1 MTPESCAVL
10 DRMRAILSEPWSGE
24 AGLEAVARA
33 IVPTFAEWCV
43 LDTRG
48 ADPNKTASMVVAHA
62 NARDEESLRQA
73 LERLALHERLF
84 EPSLGAFHERRRVLG
99 RCRVPG
105 ARAGEE
111 AAVLALPLLSR
122 GRLVGVLTLGRVHA
136 FEPSDVE
143 SAEEIASRCAMA
155 IDLAREARRV
165 ERTRES
171 RDDMVSVLAHDLRT
185 PLSTLSMVTSRLK
198 KNRAVLEAATS
209 ETQVLTRSVAR
220 IEGLLRSLVDCTRL
234 ESGNLRMQAER
245 CELAAIIA
253 TAVEAIRA
261 TAGERAVH
269 FEKPDNA
276 SFDVIGDAARLRQ
289 VVDQLLSNAVKFTP
303 DRGAVIARIEKS
315 AHEVIVSVSDS
326 GSGISPDK
334 TEAIFVP
341 SWEVPA
347 EERTSGQGPRLGLY
361 VARGV
366 VEAQGGRLWV
376 ESAPGQGSTFS
387 FSLPRADAEANAGAA
402 NAVRP
407 ILVVDDDADFRHAV
421 ADCLRGNGFAVVGA
435 PHGRAGLDYL
445 RTHELPAL
453 VLLDLTMPVMDGWE
467 LFRTIKADPALATVP
482 IVVVSGLS
490 RTPGER
496 ATIEGVEYLQK
507 PLRPERLVELA
518 GAHARP
524 MVASGGGGDASS
536 PKESTVP

>member
-10 DRMRAILSEPWSGE
+10 SRMRAILSEPWSGE
-24 AGLEAVARA
+24 AGLEAFARA

-43 LDTRG
+43 LDKRG
-48 ADPNKTASMVVAHA
+48 ADSNKTVSLVVAHA
-62 NARDEESLRQA
+62 NARDEESFRQA
-73 LERLALHERLF
+73 LERLAPHERLF
-84 EPSLGAFHERRRVLG
+84 APSLEAFHERRRVLG
-99 RCRVPG
+99 RSRLPNG
-105 ARAGEE
+105 PADEE
-111 AAVLALPLLSR
+111 ISVLALPLLSR
-122 GRLVGVLTLGRVHA
+122 GRLVGVLTLGRIRA

-143 SAEEIASRCAMA
+143 SAEEIASRCAVA
-155 IDLAREARRV
+155 VDLAREAFRV

-198 KNRAVLEAATS
+198 KNPAVIEAATS

-234 ESGNLRMQAER
+234 ESGKLRMQAER
-245 CELAAIIA
+245 CELAAIVA

-261 TAGERAVH
+261 TAGERIVH
-269 FEKPDNA
+269 FERPDNA

-289 VVDQLLSNAVKFTP
+289 VVEQLLSNAVKFTP
-303 DRGAVIARIEKS
+303 DRGSVIARIEKS

-326 GSGISPDK
+326 GFGISPDR
-334 TEAIFVP
+334 TDAIFVP
-341 SWEVPA
+341 SWDVPA
-347 EERTSGQGPRLGLY
+347 EERASGQGPRLGLY

-366 VEAQGGRLWV
+366 VEAQGGRLRV
-376 ESAPGQGSTFS
+376 ESVLGQGSSFS
-387 FSLPRADAEANAGAA
+387 FSLPRADADANADAA
-402 NAVRP
+402 QAVRP

-421 ADCLRGNGFAVVGA
+421 ADWLRGNGFAVVGA

-467 LFRTIKADPALATVP
+467 LFRTIKADPALAAVP

-496 ATIEGVEYLQK
+496 AMIEGVEYLEK

-518 GAHARP
+518 GAHARAIAG
-524 MVASGGGGDASS
+524 VGGSVS
-536 PKESTVP
+536 